1 MKLSYKDLL
10 FANLGRIIGAGIFV
24 LIGETGRYAG
34 KYTYISTLIA
44 GLFILYMSQSYIKIN
59 NRYNSSDAEY
69 LVLEEGFNKK
79 LAKIIILLFSLG
91 SIFGIYIVS
100 NSFGYYSK
108 NLFRTKE
115 RYLSMICLVTICII
129 NLFDIKKVAIL
140 NKFNSLLGILSLIL
154 LSIFGFK
161 KIYYNKIDYIK
172 EELKKDPENVDRI
185 LHLEKI
191 PEKKQNQLSRTGKNI
206 MIGSFI
212 IVSSYFGFD
221 ILIKLNG
228 ESKNPYRD
236 IPRAMNHSMIFVI
249 FLYTIIGYVYGDYI
263 KDDKNRITNDALV
276 SMSSYVENTNKLKK
290 ILTVGGTLLTL
301 NTSMLAVASLSRLI
315 MHVGNNIN
323 NNGNNNGNNKNK
335 IPTKQVIAIIASVMI
350 LTIYKF
356 KTKNAILI
364 SNTSMLVLI
373 ISVVVA
379 CNKLG
384 L

>member
-1 MKLSYKDLL
+1 
-10 FANLGRIIGAGIFV
+10 
-24 LIGETGRYAG
+24 
-34 KYTYISTLIA
+34 
-44 GLFILYMSQSYIKIN
+44 
-59 NRYNSSDAEY
+59 
-69 LVLEEGFNKK
+69 
-79 LAKIIILLFSLG
+79 
-91 SIFGIYIVS
+91 
-100 NSFGYYSK
+100 
-108 NLFRTKE
+108 
-115 RYLSMICLVTICII
+115 
-129 NLFDIKKVAIL
+129 
-140 NKFNSLLGILSLIL
+140 
-154 LSIFGFK
+154 
-161 KIYYNKIDYIK
+161 
-172 EELKKDPENVDRI
+172 
-185 LHLEKI
+185 
-191 PEKKQNQLSRTGKNI
+191 
-206 MIGSFI
+206 
-212 IVSSYFGFD
+212 
-221 ILIKLNG
+221 
-228 ESKNPYRD
+228 
-236 IPRAMNHSMIFVI
+236 MNHSIIFVI